1 MRFFGKAA
9 LFSGRDA
16 NNMTAISVGIQRP
29 RRFIKRFARLG
40 VEDAQKSNGNASA
53 NARRLEKHAGGSS
66 ASMK

>member
-40 VEDAQKSNGNASA
+40 VEDAQKSKRQRFSECEAAGKSRQRD
-53 NARRLEKHAGGSS
+53 RRLR
-66 ASMK
+66 